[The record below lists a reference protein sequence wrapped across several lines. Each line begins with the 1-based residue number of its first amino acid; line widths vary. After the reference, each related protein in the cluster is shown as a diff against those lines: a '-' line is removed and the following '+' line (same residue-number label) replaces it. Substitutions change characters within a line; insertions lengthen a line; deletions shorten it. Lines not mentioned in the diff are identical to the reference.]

1 MHCEVDE
8 HGDVTIVSHFPS
20 SSPWMG
26 VGDGV
31 AWACRRMRRYHLTW
45 NQGVTMSQSLV
56 DLQIDNTILD
66 PLDAAITQME
76 TSLAGLISLTPEQ
89 RRALMKMGEKSE
101 AFCRAALNV
110 AQQHSGIMARDFDID
125 AFQRDQQTLDLL
137 RPRILRIAHL
147 YQRVVDT
154 EMALGSDQ
162 MVAALE
168 VYGALKVA
176 GKGKSLDEARRS
188 LSARWRVSSQEPEAP
203 PAGEGGN

>member
-1 MHCEVDE
+1 
-8 HGDVTIVSHFPS
+8 
-20 SSPWMG
+20 
-26 VGDGV
+26 
-31 AWACRRMRRYHLTW
+31 
-45 NQGVTMSQSLV
+45 MSQNLV
-56 DLQIDNTILD
+56 NLQIDDTILD

-76 TSLAGLISLTPEQ
+76 ISLAGLISLTPEQ
-89 RRALMKMGEKSE
+89 RRTLMKMGEKSE

-147 YQRVVDT
+147 HQRVMDT

-188 LSARWRVSSQEPEAP
+188 LSARWRVSAQEPAAP